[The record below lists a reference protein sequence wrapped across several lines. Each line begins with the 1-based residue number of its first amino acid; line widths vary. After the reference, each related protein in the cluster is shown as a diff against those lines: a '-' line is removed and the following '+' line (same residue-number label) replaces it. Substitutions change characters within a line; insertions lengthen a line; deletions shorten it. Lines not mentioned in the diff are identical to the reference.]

1 MVVTMAPPRSP
12 GGFTLIELMVTLA
25 VLAALLLAVTPMVRD
40 WMLDIEI
47 RNAAESISSGL
58 SRARALA
65 VQRNEPVMF
74 SLVSNVAQPGTL
86 DDSCALSASSAS
98 WVVSLDSPAGQCG
111 QPLGTT
117 TGTRLVERHARGDG
131 SAGVQV
137 EVRDANCRSA
147 ATHAQVVF
155 NGFGRAQA
163 DPAPIRCIVISH
175 PGSSTTRTLHVVL
188 NTGGAVRTCDPA
200 ATDPLDTRRCL
211 VN

>member
-1 MVVTMAPPRSP
+1 MAVPMASPRST
-12 GGFTLIELMVTLA
+12 GGFTLIELMVTVA
-25 VLAALLLAVTPMVRD
+25 VLAGLLLAVTPVVRD

-58 SRARALA
+58 GRARALA

-74 SLVSNVAQPGTL
+74 SLVSNPTQPGTL
-86 DDSCALSASSAS
+86 DNSCALSASSAS
-98 WVVSLDSPAGQCG
+98 WVVSLDNPAGQCG

-137 EVRDANCRSA
+137 AVRDATCQSTTA
-147 ATHAQVVF
+147 QTQVVF
-155 NGFGRAQA
+155 NGFGRAQTT
-163 DPAPIRCIVISH
+163 PAPIRCIVITH

-188 NTGGAVRTCDPA
+188 NNGGSVRTCDPA

>member
-1 MVVTMAPPRSP
+1 MAMPVAFPRST
-12 GGFTLIELMVTLA
+12 GGFTLIELMVTVA
-25 VLAALLLAVTPMVRD
+25 VLAALLLAVTPVVRD

-58 SRARALA
+58 NRARALA

-74 SLVSNVAQPGTL
+74 SLVSNEAQPGTL
-86 DDSCALSASSAS
+86 DNSCALSATSAS

-111 QPLGTT
+111 QQLGTT

-131 SAGVQV
+131 STGVQV
-137 EVRDANCRSA
+137 EVRDASCQSA
-147 ATHAQVVF
+147 TGHAQVVF
-155 NGFGRAQA
+155 NGFGRAQT
-163 DPAPIRCIVISH
+163 DPAPIRCIVITH
-175 PGSSTTRTLHVVL
+175 PGSSTTRTLHVML

-200 ATDPLDTRRCL
+200 ATDPRDTRRCL

>member
-1 MVVTMAPPRSP
+1 MVVTMAPPRST
-12 GGFTLIELMVTLA
+12 GGFTLIELMVTIA
-25 VLAALLLAVTPMVRD
+25 VLAALLLAVTPVVRD

-58 SRARALA
+58 NRARALA

-74 SLVSNVAQPGTL
+74 SLVSNEAQPGTL
-86 DDSCALSASSAS
+86 DNSCALSATSAS
-98 WVVSLDSPAGQCG
+98 WVVSLDSPSGKCG

-137 EVRDANCRSA
+137 EVRDASCQSA
-147 ATHAQVVF
+147 TGRTQVVF

-163 DPAPIRCIVISH
+163 DPSPIRCIVITH
-175 PGSSTTRTLHVVL
+175 PGSSTAHKLHVML
-188 NTGGAVRTCDPA
+188 NTGGSVRTCDPA

>member
-1 MVVTMAPPRSP
+1 MGTMAPARNL

-25 VLAALLLAVTPMVRD
+25 VLAALLMTVTPLVRD

-74 SLVSNVAQPGTL
+74 SLVSNDAQPGTL
-86 DDSCALSASSAS
+86 DNSCTLSATSAS
-98 WVVSLDSPAGQCG
+98 WVISLDNPAGQCD
-111 QPLGTT
+111 QSLGATS
-117 TGTRLVERHARGDG
+117 GARLVERHARGDG
-131 SAGVQV
+131 SAGVRV
-137 EVRDANCRSA
+137 EVRDANCRSSA
-147 ATHAQVVF
+147 SHAQVVF
-155 NGFGRAQA
+155 NGYGRAQT
-163 DPAPIRCIVISH
+163 DPAPIRCIVITH
-175 PGSSTTRTLHVVL
+175 PGSTTARTLHVVL
-188 NTGGAVRTCDPA
+188 NSGGAVRTCDPA